1 VRVLPLSVIR
11 STVTASVRRPKRVR
25 GGGASKSATGIRVN
39 NFYTQ
44 ITDAARDRYEVP
56 REAVD
61 IVPASSAPSVDSRL
75 YDVDWVSEPH
85 FGLRVI
91 RRSTQTVLYAQSI

>member
-44 ITDAARDRYEVP
+44 ITDAAGDRYEVP